1 MSRATVLAGA
11 SKAATAYI
19 LLMVSTALVLPSMA
33 LAQDAT
39 PAPLEL
45 RMQAYSL
52 FPGSTADKAKAI
64 ELFKQAADAG
74 DGESMAFLG
83 SIYLSGDG
91 VPADRA
97 EAITWYLKAAQ
108 TGHAGSIA
116 KLAELATAPTSP
128 ATPVESAP
136 AAAEQQ
142 PAAGAPAV
150 AETAKPAPGVADGS
164 ALRAQ
169 ALLLIERGEGEEGFG
184 VMLEAAEAGDIPAM
198 AHVGLAYLSGTGT
211 TRNKLSASE
220 WLERAADGG
229 DIVAMIR
236 FAELMMVGGIGLPK
250 DDAVADASMRDARVA
265 IEQLDFRADTDR
277 LLELAD
283 YLTRNATLDQQEY
296 GAGLLRRLAAAGS
309 VGAMLKL
316 AETTYGAENVTWLR
330 QAAEAGDAVAMRRL
344 SQAYTSG
351 SGVTADADVARDWM
365 ARSAAAG
372 DQAAVSLLA
381 AADERAASDEAN
393 IGDRVQAAIDIYVEG
408 DLTSAQ
414 EAEVREAFEAGVA
427 LEHLESFYW
436 LADILLEGSEAEA
449 QRGLA
454 MMMDYVSRGGDEYGM
469 NAIGRA
475 FEDGIGTDV
484 DLQQALEWY
493 ERAKENGYEADD
505 NIARVNVAMNAPPLP
520 DATEAPTDR
529 WGPFTLDGG
538 HAVGIR
544 SGDAYFAFGCL
555 DGSLYLEYDPAIE
568 LHADL
573 RALDEIWMVIKAGS
587 VAHAVTMDVTDGA
600 FFTFDEEA
608 TKNWMDAASAANTV
622 ELGFSDDINNFE
634 SYNYY
639 HAKEFTARGSTAA
652 IKDLRAICSGTPG

>member
-11 SKAATAYI
+11 SKAATAYL
-19 LLMVSTALVLPSMA
+19 LLMVSTALVFPSMA

-64 ELFKQAADAG
+64 ELFKQAAEAG

-116 KLAELATAPTSP
+116 KLAELATAPTTPAP
-128 ATPVESAP
+128 ATVAP
-136 AAAEQQ
+136 TEAEPAQQ
-142 PAAGAPAV
+142 TAAPAV
-150 AETAKPAPGVADGS
+150 GKSTESPPAAVDGA
-164 ALRAQ
+164 ALREQ
-169 ALLLIERGEGEEGFG
+169 ALLLIQRGEAEEGFG
-184 VMLEAAEAGDIPAM
+184 VMLEAAEKGDVPAM
-198 AHVGLAYLSGTGT
+198 TSTGLAYLNGAGT

-250 DDAVADASMRDARVA
+250 DEAVADASMRDARVA
-265 IEQLDFRADTDR
+265 IEQLDFRTDTDR
-277 LLELAD
+277 LLDLAD
-283 YLTRNATLDQQEY
+283 YLARNATLDQQEY
-296 GAGLLRRLAAAGS
+296 GAGLLRRLAATGS
-309 VGAMLKL
+309 VDAMLKL
-316 AETTYGAENVTWLR
+316 AETTYGAEHITWLR
-330 QAAEAGDAVAMRRL
+330 QAAEAGNAVAMRRL

-393 IGDRVQAAIDIYVEG
+393 IGDRVQAAIDLYVEG

-414 EAEVREAFEAGVA
+414 EAEVRETFEAGVA

-449 QRGLA
+449 QQGLA

-493 ERAKENGYEADD
+493 ERAKENGYDAAD
-505 NIARVNVAMNAPPLP
+505 NIARVNAAMNAPPLP
-520 DATEAPTDR
+520 STTQAPTDR
-529 WGPFTLDGG
+529 WGPFALDGG

-544 SGDAYFAFGCL
+544 SGEAYFAFGCL
-555 DGSLYLEYDPAIE
+555 SGSLYLEYYPAIE

-573 RALDEIWMVIKAGS
+573 QALDNIWMVIKAGS
-587 VAHAVTMDVTDGA
+587 VMHAVKMEVTDGA

-652 IKDLRAICSGTPG
+652 IRDLRAICSGTAG